1 MRYPASLLLL
11 LPCLCFALACSM
23 GPSGSERRIRVDREC
38 PGLVPERTLCVREL
52 VLDEHAI
59 RLEYVISPA
68 LPDWNHA
75 RGLPSINWEW
85 RAHDDLGT
93 AYEQAGGAYGM
104 PPGSEDTEG
113 VLSLTPLPPP
123 GAQVLTV
130 VLNPWFESEADARE
144 CQLDV
149 DLTIPSE

>member
-1 MRYPASLLLL
+1 MRYPVPLSLLLS
-11 LPCLCFALACSM
+11 CLCFALACSM
-23 GPSGSERRIRVDREC
+23 GPSASERRVRVDRAC
-38 PGLVPERTLCVREL
+38 PGLIPDRTLRVTEL
-52 VLDEHAI
+52 VLDEQAI
-59 RLEYVISPA
+59 RVEYAISPA

-75 RGLPSINWEW
+75 RDLPSITWDW

-93 AYEQAGGAYGM
+93 AYEQAGGAYGV

-123 GAQVLTV
+123 GARVLTV

-144 CQLDV
+144 CVFDV
-149 DLTIPSE
+149 DLAPLSE